1 MSTLPPPSNPPPPQ
15 PYRSREDWAPT
26 APTSPPAAPGS
37 DLAPTITAPAA
48 APQAQ
53 QAPAAEPAAAP
64 AAPRRRALIVA
75 GVVVA
80 TVVLVV
86 LAVLT
91 RPTSGG
97 RGEKATASGLLTPVH
112 TFTPQSL
119 HQAVLSTPF
128 PANLLPSGFSFD
140 GQKSPGGKLYPA
152 QGFSTPEKTQQHHSV
167 GTAAVALSSS
177 DTNDAFQI
185 TFLSFADPAS
195 AEAYMQEARNATG
208 VQAPPGQPV
217 CGAVGTG
224 TVAGCSVAVENV
236 VVEGR
241 AKSTSDQPIANTD
254 AAVATTNSLAQAG
267 ITYLHQIKG
276 G

>member
-1 MSTLPPPSNPPPPQ
+1 VQ
-15 PYRSREDWAPT
+15 PA
-26 APTSPPAAPGS
+26 PPA
-37 DLAPTITAPAA
+37 DYAA
-48 APQAQ
+48 ATTG
-53 QAPAAEPAAAP
+53 
-64 AAPRRRALIVA
+64 PRRPRGLIIA
-75 GVVVA
+75 GWCLA
-80 TVVLVV
+80 AVVLVLV
-86 LAVLT
+86 AVLT

-97 RGEKATASGLLTPVH
+97 KGETFAPSASLTPVK

-128 PANLLPSGFSFD
+128 SAGLLPAGFSFD
-140 GQKSPGGKLYPA
+140 GQKSPNGKAYEA
-152 QGFSTPEKTQQHHSV
+152 QGFSTPEKTQEHHSV
-167 GTAAVALSSS
+167 GTAAVALSSGAAGE
-177 DTNDAFQI
+177 AFQV

-195 AEAYMQEARNATG
+195 ADAYIQEARNATA

-224 TVAGCSVAVENV
+224 MIAGCSVQFDNV

-241 AKSTSDQPIANTD
+241 AKSTTGQPLGDVNG
-254 AAVATTNSLAQAG
+254 VLATTSSLAQSG